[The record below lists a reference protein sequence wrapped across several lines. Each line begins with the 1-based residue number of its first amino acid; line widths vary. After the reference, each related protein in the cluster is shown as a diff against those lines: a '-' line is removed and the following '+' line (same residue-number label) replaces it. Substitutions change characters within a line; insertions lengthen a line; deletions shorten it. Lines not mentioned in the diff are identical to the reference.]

1 MEQDNNRF
9 REFGGGAQY
18 SMGNNG
24 GGNGGNGGGG
34 AGNGGGAGKGGGGN
48 DNGGGAAG
56 AAGEGARDPVAEFE
70 GSSFGSGID
79 FLNDRIAEYSRESDE
94 DREKRERRERQSM
107 FLAGIAD
114 VLGNAHRAYSLRR
127 GVKPMD
133 LADVAAKARER
144 IERARADRERE
155 NDRIMNYAV
164 MLGNL
169 KDKER
174 DFNLKLAQAYLAQRN
189 WREQFEASRS
199 DRREDVAFRDKD
211 FDTRNEQRKTQF
223 EERKRQHM
231 ASERLQAASLAE
243 QRRQHMAS
251 EAIQNRQLALSE
263 EGNFT
268 QFYVPDGGLIKIR
281 NNALNAH
288 NIAYVFGKTPS
299 AGRPTG
305 TIRRNGKVVPVTTD
319 QMMEWIGE
327 NAGDRNVQQALRAIG
342 GVKEKGRGY

>member
-9 REFGGGAQY
+9 WEFRGGAQY
-18 SMGNNG
+18 RMGNNG
-24 GGNGGNGGGG
+24 GGNGGG
-34 AGNGGGAGKGGGGN
+34 AGNGGGTGNGGGGN

-56 AAGEGARDPVAEFE
+56 AAGEGTRNPCAKFE
-70 GSSFGSGID
+70 GSSFGQ
-79 FLNDRIAEYSRESDE
+79 RQERQREQPPQ
-94 DREKRERRERQSM
+94 RERRERQSM
-107 FLAGIAD
+107 FLAGVAD
-114 VLGNAHRAYSLRR
+114 VLGNAHRAYSLQR

-133 LADVAAKARER
+133 LADFSAKARER
-144 IERARADRERE
+144 IEKARADRERE

-164 MLGNL
+164 TLGNL

-174 DFNLKLAQAYLAQRN
+174 DFNLKLAQADLAQRN

-211 FDTRNEQRKTQF
+211 FDTRNEQWKTQF
-223 EERKRQHM
+223 EEGKRQHM
-231 ASERLQAASLAE
+231 ASERLEAASLAE

-288 NIAYVFGKTPS
+288 NIAYVFGQTPS
-299 AGRPTG
+299 AGRPTS
-305 TIRRNGKVVPVTTD
+305 TIDRNGKVVPVTTD
-319 QMMEWIGE
+319 QMLEWIGM
-327 NAGDRNVQQALRAIG
+327 NAGDGNVQQALRAIG

>member
-24 GGNGGNGGGG
+24 GGNGGG
-34 AGNGGGAGKGGGGN
+34 AGNGGGDG
-48 DNGGGAAG
+48 NGGGAAG
-56 AAGEGARDPVAEFE
+56 AAGEGTRNPFAKFE
-70 GSSFGSGID
+70 GSSFGSVID
-79 FLNDRIAEYSRESDE
+79 FLNDRIAEYRRESDE
-94 DREKRERRERQSM
+94 DREKRERR
-107 FLAGIAD
+107 
-114 VLGNAHRAYSLRR
+114 

-133 LADVAAKARER
+133 LADFSAKARER
-144 IERARADRERE
+144 IEKARADRERE

-164 MLGNL
+164 TLGNL

-174 DFNLKLAQAYLAQRN
+174 DFNLKLAQADLAQRN

-211 FDTRNEQRKTQF
+211 FDTRNEQWKTQF
-223 EERKRQHM
+223 EEGKRQHM

-243 QRRQHMAS
+243 QRRHSMAS

-288 NIAYVFGKTPS
+288 NIAYVFGQTPS

-305 TIRRNGKVVPVTTD
+305 TIRNGKVVPVTTD
-319 QMMEWIGE
+319 QMLEWIGM
-327 NAGDRNVQQALRAIG
+327 NAGDGNVQQALRAIG

>member
-24 GGNGGNGGGG
+24 GNGGG
-34 AGNGGGAGKGGGGN
+34 AGNGGGDGNGGGN
-48 DNGGGAAG
+48 GNVGGAAG
-56 AAGEGARDPVAEFE
+56 PAGEGTRNPFAKFE
-70 GSSFGSGID
+70 GSSFGSVID
-79 FLNDRIAEYSRESDE
+79 FLNDRIAEYRRESDE
-94 DREKRERRERQSM
+94 DRKKRERRERQSM
-107 FLAGIAD
+107 FLAGVAD
-114 VLGNAHRAYSLRR
+114 VLGNAHRAYSLQR

-133 LADVAAKARER
+133 LADFSAKARER
-144 IERARADRERE
+144 IEKARADRERE

-164 MLGNL
+164 TLGNL

-174 DFNLKLAQAYLAQRN
+174 DFNLKLAQADLAQRN

-199 DRREDVAFRDKD
+199 DRKEDVAFRDKD
-211 FDTRNEQRKTQF
+211 FDTRNEQWKTQF
-223 EERKRQHM
+223 EEGKRQHM

-243 QRRQHMAS
+243 QRRHSMAS

-263 EGNFT
+263 EGNYT

-299 AGRPTG
+299 AGRPT
-305 TIRRNGKVVPVTTD
+305 TVYRNGKAVPVTTD
-319 QMMEWIGE
+319 QMLEWIGE
-327 NAGDRNVQQALRAIG
+327 NAGDRNVQEALRAIG
-342 GVKEKGRGY
+342 GVKKKGRGY